1 MYLVNCGMKYLFFSF
16 ILLFSIS
23 AEAQYKNSSKFLY
36 GKQRSTNPYYI
47 GLQAGVLTNRFSLNK
62 DFKNYGGDFS
72 WGLSIEKPLG
82 YRPYLIFNL
91 RNMGNYHSSML
102 NVSLDAMSPKEA
114 NTLISI
120 QHSLDVSASYSF
132 MFWDFRGWQYRA
144 SAGIGFLR
152 NDVDVSD
159 TLYRNVIT
167 STGVLPFQLS
177 TGRVLWKRY
186 ELEIGYRYYLAFS
199 DKVDGLAHLN
209 TFDKY
214 TFAFVGVKY
223 LIGEKDYRF
232 QKKGSCPTV
241 Q

>member
-1 MYLVNCGMKYLFFSF
+1 MRK
-16 ILLFSIS
+16 ILLLLLSLYCF
-23 AEAQYKNSSKFLY
+23 AANAQYKNSSKFLY

-47 GLQAGVLTNRFSLNK
+47 GIQAGVLTNQYSFNK
-62 DFKNYGGDFS
+62 DFINYGGDFS
-72 WGLSIEKPLG
+72 WGLSLEKPLG
-82 YRPYLIFNL
+82 YRPSLIINF
-91 RNMGNYHSSML
+91 RNMGNYHSAML
-102 NVSLDAMSPKEA
+102 NVSQDAMGPKEA
-114 NTLISI
+114 NTHINI
-120 QHSLDVSASYSF
+120 QHSLDLSISYSF

-144 SAGIGFLR
+144 SAGVGFLR

-167 STGVLPFQLS
+167 STGVLPLQVS
-177 TGRVLWKRY
+177 TGRVLWKRF
-186 ELEIGYRYYLAFS
+186 ELEIGYRYYFAFS

-241 Q
+241 K